1 MGELIIMQ
9 SVIKEF
15 ITVWKILQSEGFD
28 VTRIKQTITQNGKT
42 RFMLLEDIKQGD
54 ISIQEI
60 IERHNLDSKY
70 PFGKVKMITRQ
81 AYKGQ
86 NGYAITEGD
95 KEEIEKIG
103 VMEKPKLSRAR
114 PMQDTKIKEF
124 LRICHVLILEGYKIN
139 KIPSSVTQDKK
150 TKTITLVQISQEG
163 FNTGEVIEKHG
174 LDANYPFGYMKR
186 IVCQTY
192 KGQNDY
198 ALDEEDRRK
207 IEEYGILEK
216 VEKLKANKITEF
228 LHVCKILE
236 NYGVDLSEIP
246 QVLTENGKKRR
257 AELRDIKQENIDI
270 SEIIEDNGLDPYY
283 QIGSWKT
290 TIGQAYKGKGYY
302 ADIITE
308 EDRRELKRMRVI
320 KVGKKTKKRRTKR
333 AKASKNGT
341 KKARASG
348 RNTIQALEAEQKRLE
363 EQLYRAATLAAEVDK
378 NGRGEMLE

>member
-15 ITVWKILQSEGFD
+15 ITIWKILQSEGLD

-86 NGYAITEGD
+86 NGYAITEED

-139 KIPSSVTQDKK
+139 KIPSSITQDKK
-150 TKTITLVQISQEG
+150 TETITLAQISQEG
-163 FNTGEVIEKHG
+163 FNIGEVIEKHG

-236 NYGVDLSEIP
+236 NYGVDLSKIP

-270 SEIIEDNGLDPYY
+270 SKIIEDNGLDPYY

-302 ADIITE
+302 ADIMTK
-308 EDRRELKRMRVI
+308 EDRRELERMRVV
-320 KVGKKTKKRRTKR
+320 KVGKKTKTKKTEK
-333 AKASKNGT
+333 AKASKDGT
-341 KKARASG
+341 KKARASR
-348 RNTIQALEAEQKRLE
+348 RNTIQALEAEQKRLK